1 MNVAKGIISAILVIP
16 YICLLGAMTFSAE
29 FPDGTEIRYNGWMI

>member
-1 MNVAKGIISAILVIP
+1 MNFFKGFISVILVIP

-29 FPDGTEIRYNGWMI
+29 FTDETEIRYNGWMI